1 VLAQTLYHLGE
12 VARLRE
18 DAARAAAY
26 YDESLALYTELGDK
40 HQIALV
46 RCSMGHLSHR
56 QGNDMQPAALFI
68 DSLRLCCDCGFQDDI
83 AGCLIGLGWVLVAGG
98 QPARAVRLLSA
109 ATQARPE
116 WATQLL
122 GGGEGLV
129 PLQIASGDA
138 PLFQLPELERNIT
151 AAR

>member
-46 RCSMGHLSHR
+46 RCSMGYLSHR
-56 QGNDMQPAALFI
+56 QGNDM
-68 DSLRLCCDCGFQDDI
+68 
-83 AGCLIGLGWVLVAGG
+83 GWVLVAGG